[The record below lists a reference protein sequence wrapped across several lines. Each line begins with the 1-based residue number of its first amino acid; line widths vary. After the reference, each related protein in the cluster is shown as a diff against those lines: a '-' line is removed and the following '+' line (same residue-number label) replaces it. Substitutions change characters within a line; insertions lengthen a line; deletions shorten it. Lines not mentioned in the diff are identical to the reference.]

1 LPSRQRF
8 LPESPEAAVCALLN
22 RLLAD
27 SDAARGLLAAHQ
39 GRTFHIQAKPL
50 DLTLSIK
57 ADGVLMA
64 VPRDATPDVR
74 VLIDTAQLWEAGWR
88 PGQAF
93 PMRSGFVHVTGDAA
107 MAQTLSTLA
116 QHWRPDVEDLLA
128 QRIGDVAARQV
139 IRTARSVFGG
149 MATAAQRLAE
159 NLAEYASHET
169 EFLTATVHVKTLAS
183 QMAQAR
189 TRTESLDKRAQ
200 VLASRLIELENRVT
214 RP

>member
-1 LPSRQRF
+1 MPPLQRL

-27 SDAARGLLAAHQ
+27 SEAARGLLAAHQ
-39 GRTFHIQAKPL
+39 GRTFHIHAKPL

-64 VPRDATPDVR
+64 VPVGATPDVR
-74 VLIDTAQLWEAGWR
+74 VQIDTAQLWAAGWR
-88 PGQAF
+88 PGQEF

-139 IRTARSVFGG
+139 IRTAKSLFGG

-169 EFLTATVHVKTLAS
+169 ELLSATVHVKTLAS
-183 QMAQAR
+183 QVAHAQ
-189 TRTESLDKRAQ
+189 TRAESLDKRAQ
-200 VLASRLIELENRVT
+200 VLASRLTGLENRGT